1 MLNESFAGPVMNEPA
16 PRRIKTVPPA
26 PPPQPLGGSLDL
38 ENVNPLQLAV
48 LERARAAEKR
58 GHWLPEITRAQ
69 WVLSAVVAVI
79 IVAAIFKVVDGG
91 LTAFQKFTEVYAK
104 GNGNEPAPAAEA
116 PPVDLT
122 APLAIILVPENSAA
136 PSPAPAATD

>member
-1 MLNESFAGPVMNEPA
+1 MNEPA

-104 GNGNEPAPAAEA
+104 GNEPAAPAEP

-136 PSPAPAATD
+136 QSPAPAATD